1 MWGILR
7 LTAPNFRVMDGRMRP
22 SVGLATIFLA
32 TVTACGSTSPADTET
47 AGESDS
53 SGTGTGTGNNST
65 PPTTGEPTGGN
76 SDSVSG
82 TTEGPGSG
90 NSDSVSGSTTQMTMS
105 ATDTGTDTATDTQPS
120 SETNPPVIT
129 ATETTD
135 TASDTSGPD
144 TGTTDGD
151 TDDTGGTTVGVSE
164 SDSGT
169 GTTTLGEDT
178 GTSDTTTGDAACDP
192 LLDATIRDFKVSH
205 PDFEK
210 YGGNVAYKGLVKV
223 DLGPDQ
229 KPVYAAPGPTP
240 QTSGPDAFKQWYNDT
255 PGINQAIPIQL
266 ELTEIMPGIFQFKS
280 DAFFPADNLGFG
292 NENFN
297 HNFAFTTEIHTQFI
311 YNGGEKFTFTGDDD
325 MWMFINNKLAID
337 LGGLHPPQTQT
348 IDLDADAAKLGIE
361 KGFIYTMDIFH
372 AERHSDGSNFRIDTT
387 IGCFIPQ

>member
-1 MWGILR
+1 MWAILR

-32 TVTACGSTSPADTET
+32 TVTACGSTSPLDTVT
-47 AGESDS
+47 GSESDS
-53 SGTGTGTGNNST
+53 SGSGTGSNST
-65 PPTTGEPTGGN
+65 PTTTGEPTGGN

-90 NSDSVSGSTTQMTMS
+90 NSDSVSGSTTQMTMTASDTGTDAGTDTQPSSATTPPDTSASES
-105 ATDTGTDTATDTQPS
+105 ATDTGTDTGGT
-120 SETNPPVIT
+120 
-129 ATETTD
+129 
-135 TASDTSGPD
+135 D
-144 TGTTDGD
+144 TGTTDG
-151 TDDTGGTTVGVSE
+151 GTTMGVSE

-169 GTTTLGEDT
+169 GTTTPGEDT
-178 GTSDTTTGDAACDP
+178 GTSDTTTGDTTTGDAACDP

-210 YGGNVAYKGLVKV
+210 YSGNVAYKGLVKV

-229 KPVYAAPGPTP
+229 KPVYAAPGATP

-255 PGINQAIPIQL
+255 PGVNQAVPIQL
-266 ELTEIMPGIFQFKS
+266 ALTEIMPGIFQYKS
-280 DAFFPADNLGFG
+280 DAFFPVDNQGFG

-337 LGGLHPPQTQT
+337 LGGLHPPDTQT
-348 IDLDADAAKLGIE
+348 IDLDAEAAKLGIV